1 MSSLRRLM
9 SAWRASHQ
17 RLRRKLGVQSRSK
30 TSFGKFVRVAITRF
44 DLDPTI
50 FDGFAQ
56 PSTEI
61 GISHVDEII
70 ASKYAARINFM
81 LHENAENLPSYFFIR
96 CHVVHPLRVSK
107 RRCGRCMQACQEVGS
122 GGSTAFHHN
131 GSPRAHTS
139 RGGGHVGSA
148 RAALTT

>member
-1 MSSLRRLM
+1 LRERMSSLRRLM

-70 ASKYAARINFM
+70 ASKYAARTNFM
-81 LHENAENLPSYFFIR
+81 LHENAEDLPSYFFIR
-96 CHVVHPLRVSK
+96 CHVVHLLRVSK
-107 RRCGRCMQACQEVGS
+107 RRSHKLYATASGRMELYPSCCA
-122 GGSTAFHHN
+122 
-131 GSPRAHTS
+131 PIR
-139 RGGGHVGSA
+139 
-148 RAALTT
+148 